1 MDLPLFKKNE
11 FYPMIWGIR
20 ETEIP
25 MGMRSVGTGNVY
37 YVDYDHNLAN
47 DDNTGVDPDN
57 PLKTIQA
64 AVDRVDDYDF
74 IVVRSIDPSGEQ
86 VVTSGDADHVTII
99 GCGDSRY
106 TPTWTAGTGEYCL
119 VLNNDGWKVSG
130 FRFLVPAPSIALAG
144 GIGVVVTGDMN
155 IITGNYFDGGTV
167 GAEGIYTS
175 GSDTWVMDNFFSLFH
190 STAGSVAINAST
202 DGTKL
207 FVINNV
213 FMDND
218 NHIVSLKPES
228 FITGNT
234 IQQVGYA
241 YTATVSL
248 DTSDATN
255 SIVSRNVFGGDYSI
269 AGGFEGD
276 ATDMWVGN
284 ISDDI
289 AETEVADN
297 GFTVAIPAA

>member
-11 FYPMIWGIR
+11 FYPMIWGVR

-106 TPTWTAGTGEYCL
+106 TPTWTTGTGEYCL

-130 FRFLVPAPSIALAG
+130 FRFLV
-144 GIGVVVTGDMN
+144 
-155 IITGNYFDGGTV
+155 
-167 GAEGIYTS
+167 
-175 GSDTWVMDNFFSLFH
+175 LFCL
-190 STAGSVAINAST
+190 
-202 DGTKL
+202 L
-207 FVINNV
+207 FVY
-213 FMDND
+213 F
-218 NHIVSLKPES
+218 E
-228 FITGNT
+228 
-234 IQQVGYA
+234 
-241 YTATVSL
+241 YTNIPL
-248 DTSDATN
+248 L
-255 SIVSRNVFGGDYSI
+255 
-269 AGGFEGD
+269 GFCLFLLLLLLHLFS
-276 ATDMWVGN
+276 MYLCLPV
-284 ISDDI
+284 
-289 AETEVADN
+289 
-297 GFTVAIPAA
+297 